1 MRRPD
6 LRRREHHAPV
16 AVAVERNRLPFKSAH
31 QKVRDPA
38 LIFIIYL
45 MRSVNAA
52 HAKYH
57 RGQAKRPSVVDDI
70 LVCGT
75 FGTALRAV

>member
-6 LRRREHHAPV
+6 HRRREHHAPV

-57 RGQAKRPSVVDDI
+57 RRQAKRPSVVDDV

-75 FGTALRAV
+75 FGTAVRAV